1 MEFRIKRANLIR
13 ALNKVQGI
21 TGKKSNIPIT
31 ANVVLSVK
39 DGRLQ
44 VSATDLEIAFQ
55 GTYETENGTEG
66 NCAVPSRKLFEI
78 VREFPS
84 ESLLVKELENKWIQV
99 LDDRVEYNIVGM
111 DTDEF
116 PGIPSIEGMKVFEI
130 DGDMLRNMIEKT
142 QYAVLTDEGR
152 VNLTGV
158 FFEQIVEGDQKRL
171 RMVATDG
178 HRLSRIDS
186 FPDADMGFSLR
197 KGVIIPRNGLA
208 EIVRA
213 LEEGEGVEIGIKENN
228 FVLKKQS
235 EALIIRLIDGEFPD
249 YKLVIPKANKHVM
262 KVNKDGFLK
271 MLKRMSIL
279 SSSKYRSVRC
289 ELRKDTLETITSN
302 PEIGESKEVMS
313 VDYKGE
319 DIDIA
324 FNPRYVIDALNAMR
338 SEEVR
343 LSLNDGETPCIVEG
357 DDDPGFLGV
366 LMPMRI

>member
-1 MEFRIKRANLIR
+1 MKKADLTR
-13 ALNKVQGI
+13 ALTKVQGI

-31 ANVVLSVK
+31 SNVVLIVK
-39 DGRLQ
+39 DKELQ

-55 GTYETENGTEG
+55 GTYELETGVTG
-66 NCAVPSRKLFEI
+66 DCAIPSRKFYEI

-99 LDDRVEYNIVGM
+99 RNDKVEYNIVGM

-116 PGIPSIEGMKVFEI
+116 PGIPSIEGMELFDM
-130 DGDMLRNMIEKT
+130 DGDVLRDMIEKT

-178 HRLSRIDS
+178 HRLSRID
-186 FPDADMGFSLR
+186 FPVETDMGFSLR
-197 KGVIIPRNGLA
+197 KGVIVPRNGLV
-208 EIVRA
+208 EMTKS
-213 LEEGEGVEIGIKENN
+213 LEEGEGIQIGIKDNN
-228 FVLKKQS
+228 LVLKKRS

-249 YKLVIPKANKHVM
+249 YKLVIPKANKYVM
-262 KVNKDGFLK
+262 EINKEAFLK

-289 ELRKDTLETITSN
+289 EIRKDQLETITTN
-302 PEIGESKEVMS
+302 PEIGESREVMS
-313 VDYKGE
+313 VGYKGE

-324 FNPRYVIDALNAMR
+324 FNPRYVIDALNTMR
-338 SEEVR
+338 SEKVR